1 MNLQNGTLEHPIMGT
16 SGDDIMT
23 GTAADDFFYG
33 AGGKD
38 NLEGGDGNDYLRAGQ
53 VWSNGA
59 WHPDTVGDLLFGGNG
74 NDTLEG
80 GAGDDVLDGGGGY
93 DELYGL
99 DGDDVLQ
106 GGYDG
111 GYLSGGD
118 GNDSYLINN
127 RHTAISSTNQAGD
140 RGYIQVDW
148 YKTNQSVTNWTW
160 APNAQKLPYWID
172 ALTYDNIQDLA
183 ERANHVVKYNFV
195 TTPPAW
201 FSAADKTGFTPFTEA
216 EKAQA
221 RQIFAYISSVIDVK
235 FVETT
240 NTDTAYTIS
249 LANNKQSPQ
258 SGGYAS
264 EIWDSGS
271 SILLNSDPR
280 VLNPSRDGGSDLNY
294 VLIHEIGHAL
304 GLKHP
309 FSHEDAA
316 GNTGEGPYLPV
327 SEDLRTLTVMSYSDD
342 YSRNVPMSYSPYDLA
357 ALQYIW
363 GVSSKANAGDTT
375 YGLDT
380 SKAAMVYD
388 GAGFDT
394 IDWSNATQNVMLDL
408 RSGYQSYV
416 GHKTELFNSPGQL
429 TINFGTV
436 IEAAKGGYGNDTIIG
451 NEADNNL
458 MGYEGND
465 IIKGGDGADT
475 LQGGSGDDQLFGDG
489 GFDEIYG
496 LAGNDTLHSGADGA
510 YLEGG
515 DGNDTYIIEDRYTV
529 IAHKNTD
536 GDRAI
541 VQADW
546 FKTNS
551 DLAHWEFAPGV
562 QKLPYWIDALTYSNI
577 TALEVLAPQDHVI
590 KYSFVTAP
598 PSYFDTED
606 KTGFQAFTAEQ
617 QAYTR
622 KVLAYFSSVIGVSFV
637 ETSDPSGPF
646 TIALANN
653 TQTDSAGYATEMS
666 WTGGSKLLLDA
677 TAKILNPNL
686 DNGSEMNYVLIHEL
700 SHALGLKHPFADADA
715 GSNVAEGP
723 YLPTAEDQRSH
734 TVMSYTDDTHGPV
747 PLSLADLDIAALQ
760 YLWGTSSQAHID
772 NTSYSLDANQSTMI
786 YDGAGNDTLDG
797 SLIGQDMV
805 VDLRPGYWSYIG
817 KKSELITDKGQIT
830 INFGTTIEN
839 LLGGGGNDNLTGND
853 ADNLIEGGNGNDH
866 LRGLG
871 GYNTL
876 HGGAGI
882 DTAVY
887 SGKHTDYD
895 ISVTGD
901 VTQIFDHYAVGYDI
915 LSGVE
920 RLQFSDTMVA
930 LDFNGTAGQ
939 AYRLYRASFDRA
951 PDLPGLGYW
960 ISKMDNGMKLEQVAS
975 GFLYS
980 DEFQRLYG
988 KNVSNADLVT
998 SLYKNVLHRAP
1009 DAAGFADWT
1018 SRLEHGFSREALLL
1032 GFSESD
1038 ENHAALVGVVKDGFE
1053 YQLYTGT

>member
-1 MNLQNGTLEHPIMGT
+1 
-16 SGDDIMT
+16 
-23 GTAADDFFYG
+23 
-33 AGGKD
+33 
-38 NLEGGDGNDYLRAGQ
+38 
-53 VWSNGA
+53 
-59 WHPDTVGDLLFGGNG
+59 
-74 NDTLEG
+74 
-80 GAGDDVLDGGGGY
+80 
-93 DELYGL
+93 YGL

-106 GGYDG
+106 GGEDG
-111 GYLSGGD
+111 GYLSGGN
-118 GNDSYLINN
+118 GNDFYLINN

-140 RGYIQVDW
+140 HGYIQVDW
-148 YKTNQSVTNWTW
+148 YKTNQSITDWTW
-160 APNAQKLPYWID
+160 APNVQKLPYWID
-172 ALTYDNIQDLA
+172 ALTFDNIQNLA
-183 ERANHVVKYNFV
+183 ESANHVVKYNFV
-195 TTPPAW
+195 TTPPAG
-201 FSAADKTGFTPFTEA
+201 FDATDKAGFTPFTEA

-221 RQIFAYISSVIDVK
+221 RQIFAYISSVLDVQ

-240 NTDTAYTIS
+240 ETDSPYTIS
-249 LANNKQSPQ
+249 LANNKQPAN
-258 SGGYAS
+258 SGGYAN
-264 EIWDSGS
+264 EIWSGGS
-271 SILLNSDPR
+271 RILLNADPR
-280 VLNPSRDGGSDLNY
+280 VLNPSRDGGSELNY
-294 VLIHEIGHAL
+294 VLIHELGHAL

-309 FSHEDAA
+309 FSHEDTV
-316 GNTGEGPYLPV
+316 GNSGDGPYLPD
-327 SEDLRTLTVMSYSDD
+327 SEDMRTLTMMSYNDNFSGK
-342 YSRNVPMSYSPYDLA
+342 VPMSYSPYDLA

-375 YGLDT
+375 YSLDT
-380 SKAAMVYD
+380 TKATMVYD

-394 IDWSNATQNVMLDL
+394 IDWSDATQNVMLDL

-429 TINFGTV
+429 TINFGTD
-436 IEAAKGGYGNDTIIG
+436 IEVAKGGYGNDSIIG
-451 NEADNNL
+451 NGLANSL

-465 IIKGGDGADT
+465 TIIGGYGDDT
-475 LQGGSGDDQLFGDG
+475 LQGGDGDDQLFGDG

-496 LAGNDTLHSGADGA
+496 SAGNDTLHSGADGA
-510 YLEGG
+510 YLDGGGG
-515 DGNDTYIIEDRYTV
+515 DDTYIIEDRYTV
-529 IAHKNTD
+529 IAHKNSD

-577 TALEVLAPQDHVI
+577 TALEVTAPQDHVI
-590 KYSFVTAP
+590 KYSFVTTAP
-598 PSYFDTED
+598 GYFDDTD
-606 KTGFQAFTAEQ
+606 KKGFQAFSDEEK
-617 QAYTR
+617 AYAR
-622 KVLAYFSSVIGVSFV
+622 KIMDYFSSVIGVTFV
-637 ETSDPSGPF
+637 ETSDPAEPF

-653 TQTDSAGYATEMS
+653 AQTDSGGYATELS
-666 WTGGSKLLLDA
+666 WAGGSKVMLNATSDVIPPRLD
-677 TAKILNPNL
+677 
-686 DNGSEMNYVLIHEL
+686 DYSEINRVLIHEL
-700 SHALGLKHPFADADA
+700 SHALGLKHPFSDPDSR
-715 GSNVAEGP
+715 GNVGDGP
-723 YLPTAEDQRSH
+723 YLPKAEDVHSH
-734 TVMSYTDDTHGPV
+734 TVMSYTADERIFS
-747 PLSLADLDIAALQ
+747 LSLSGLDIAALQ
-760 YLWGTSSQAHID
+760 YIWGASSAANAGD
-772 NTSYSLDANQSTMI
+772 TSYRLDAGQPSMI

-797 SLIGQDMV
+797 SLVGQDMV

-817 KKSELITDKGQIT
+817 KKAELITDKGQIT

-871 GYNTL
+871 GYNSL
-876 HGGAGI
+876 NGGAGI

-887 SGKHTDYD
+887 SGKHADYD
-895 ISVTGD
+895 IRITAGVA
-901 VTQIFDHYAVGYDI
+901 QIFNYYSEGSDI
-915 LSGVE
+915 LTGVE

-930 LDFNGTAGQ
+930 LDFDGTAGQ

-960 ISKMDNGMKLEQVAS
+960 ISKLDNGMKLEQVAS